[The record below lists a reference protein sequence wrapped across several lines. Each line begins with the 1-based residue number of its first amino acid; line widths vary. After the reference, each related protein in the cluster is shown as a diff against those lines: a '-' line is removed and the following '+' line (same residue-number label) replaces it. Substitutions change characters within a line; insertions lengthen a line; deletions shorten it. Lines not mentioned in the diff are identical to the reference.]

1 MAVKAWQ
8 RYTREH
14 PSPISGFTAQGRAP
28 NRDTGYL
35 GDDGLS
41 YSTSKHEFWGD
52 RQPSNAADQVVW
64 HRFSGCW
71 CNYPQ
76 CPGSRG
82 GVANY
87 GTYVRPAP
95 VKKAPEPRR
104 PRPRGPLLVEAEKSA
119 KSLAKK
125 FEGEYDSFNF
135 YPFKDRAG
143 ETHANKL
150 RSNFY
155 KHDDETGKPKR
166 DKTFL
171 YMDTEGNWGLNGRP
185 VNTLP
190 MYGSEHLDNAYTTAY
205 IVIAEGEKKTDALI
219 SRGIPAVSMPG
230 AAVIPTWEVIQ
241 ETIRGFDRVVYWR
254 DNDEA
259 GIKGGY
265 RLAETFWDNG
275 AELWDLDWKDAPPK
289 GDAYDFFDLGHTVEE
304 FIALLKASTLYVD
317 LRPSPER
324 MPDDTARGPV
334 RKAYLEELA
343 SKQAHAATQADRL
356 AAVLAQMGPEER
368 NDAVMFRWCRTE
380 SVKSMDMKG
389 VHRIAQP
396 LTCKDT
402 ICPKCAT
409 GRMLAA
415 WRGKVQNRLDGVR
428 GTLLRIY
435 PKNPLGGA
443 NPLRTLAKR
452 WQEHRKVLRQNYALW
467 EGVWGYRW
475 DPDYG
480 GCIMLWTRALVSDML
495 PYMDAWEIE
504 IVADNCYEA
513 PQFGHWL
520 AIEYDA
526 EFSYILERAEAG
538 DTELLL
544 SWRSWVLGRR
554 RFNGFGKL
562 WRPKKAEDFYFPEKG
577 EDPPD
582 PLLVGL
588 EKGLTSRGD
597 QIEGDNVIVVLGRI
611 VGGNRA
617 PKTPQICPG
626 CELKE
631 QVGVRRGYERML
643 TVDTAQAQ
651 GPGGYYL
658 TYFG

>member
-1 MAVKAWQ
+1 MVHGGPKIRWSPNEPCRTCGGSQ
-8 RYTREH
+8 RPARGQVHCT
-14 PSPISGFTAQGRAP
+14 GFYYANNPLEWCCSRSEYAN
-28 NRDTGYL
+28 NRHSNTPVDEVWWH
-35 GDDGLS
+35 S
-41 YSTSKHEFWGD
+41 ENEF
-52 RQPSNAADQVVW
+52 
-64 HRFSGCW
+64 
-71 CNYPQ
+71 
-76 CPGSRG
+76 RG
-82 GVANY
+82 GY
-87 GTYVRPAP
+87 GTYVAPRPAP
-95 VKKAPEPRR
+95 KPKAAPARR
-104 PRPRGPLLVEAEKSA
+104 PRPRGTVEEEAPK
-119 KSLAKK
+119 LAAWLGKLDG
-125 FEGEYDSFNF
+125 FEVAGTVI
-135 YPFKDRAG
+135 YPVLNRSGDLSHFKIRINQKDL
-143 ETHANKL
+143 NP
-150 RSNFY
+150 
-155 KHDDETGKPKR
+155 ETGKPE
-166 DKTFL
+166 KTFRL
-171 YMDTEGNWGLNGRP
+171 MEKDLEWKLMDGPLAERP
-185 VNTLP
+185 L
-190 MYGSEHLDNAYTTAY
+190 YGSEHLDNAYTTAY
-205 IVIAEGEKKTDALI
+205 IVICEGEKAAQALI
-219 SRGIPAVSMPG
+219 DRGIPAVSMPG
-230 AAVIPTWEVIQ
+230 ANAIPSWEVLQ
-241 ETIRGFDRVVYWR
+241 ETCRGFDRVFFWR
-254 DNDEA
+254 DKDSKGED
-259 GIKGGY
+259 GGY
-265 RLAETFWDNG
+265 MLAARFWDNG

-289 GDAYDFFDLGHTVEE
+289 GDAYEFFTYGHSDEE
-304 FIALLKASTLYVD
+304 FIQLLVESTLYRD

-380 SVKSMDMKG
+380 SVKSMDTAG

-396 LTCKDT
+396 ITCKDT

-544 SWRSWVLGRR
+544 SWRSWVRGRR
-554 RFNGFGKL
+554 RFNGFGKI